1 MENTRKRLTALN
13 ADSIRALVNA
23 VNENGIQKD
32 DILGDIITNGDSY
45 YLLYYQECD

>member
-1 MENTRKRLTALN
+1 MENTHKRLTALN

-32 DILGDIITNGDSY
+32 DILDIIINGDSY

>member
-1 MENTRKRLTALN
+1 MENTHKRLTALN
-13 ADSIRALVNA
+13 ADSIRVLVDA

-32 DILGDIITNGDSY
+32 DILDIIINGDSY

>member
-1 MENTRKRLTALN
+1 MENTHKWLKALN
-13 ADSIRALVNA
+13 ADSIRTLVDA

-32 DILGDIITNGDSY
+32 DVLDIIINGDSY